1 MSVFIMKKVLLI
13 FGAIFML
20 SNFCAFAQK
29 GPGKV
34 ITTTKLAGTQETFEH
49 TEAFS
54 LESGH
59 EMLVA
64 PLVAKVEVIS
74 VNNDGKTFKRATF
87 TGKARHDVPSGLA
100 GNEYL
105 VSKLLD
111 GKNVTIDMNLL
122 KAQATYD
129 FCQETG
135 ADLIVVPQFNIRHRI
150 RLVETVD
157 SDGNNIT
164 IEVPEERDGKYI
176 MIVNMVGFPAR
187 YTGFREGTK
196 DDRWIKELYRMGQ
209 ISNDDAHI
217 YVEDEIKTTK

>member
-1 MSVFIMKKVLLI
+1 MKKFLMIV
-13 FGAIFML
+13 GALVVL
-20 SNFCAFAQK
+20 SNFCVSAQR

-34 ITTTKLAGTQETFEH
+34 ITTTKLAGSQATFEH

-64 PLVAKVEVIS
+64 PLVAKVEVMS

-87 TGKARHDVPSGLA
+87 TGKARRDVPQGLA

-105 VSKLLD
+105 VGKLID
-111 GKNVTIDMNLL
+111 GKNVSIDMNLL

-135 ADLIVVPQFNIRHRI
+135 ADLIVVPQFNIRHRTRI
-150 RLVETVD
+150 VEAVD
-157 SDGNNIT
+157 SEGNAIK
-164 IEVPEERDGKYI
+164 IEEPEERDGKYI
-176 MIVNMVGFPAR
+176 MIVNMVGFPAK

-196 DDRWIKELYRMGQ
+196 DDKWIKELYRMGQ

-217 YVEDEIKTTK
+217 YVEDVTKTTK